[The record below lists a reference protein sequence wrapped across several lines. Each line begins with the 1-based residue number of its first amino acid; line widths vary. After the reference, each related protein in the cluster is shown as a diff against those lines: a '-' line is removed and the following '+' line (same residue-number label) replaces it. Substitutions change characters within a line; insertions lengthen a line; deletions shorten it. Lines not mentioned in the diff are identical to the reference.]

1 MTHKFFSSLIFF
13 VVLFIAVSSQSFA
26 TPKASFLLANA
37 KTGDIVIQEGDV
49 SSRTSPWCSF
59 NIALALIG
67 FETGVL
73 ENAEVPEWS
82 FSGDDNSLPFDMWKG
97 KKTPKTWMKYSVV
110 WYSQILAQSV
120 GMEKF
125 KDFLKKFNYGSQ
137 DTSGDPDKI
146 KESGLT
152 HCWLGSSLKISPRE
166 QLAFVK
172 ALTTNQLPVSDKA
185 HRLTREI
192 LYRKELSHGWK
203 LYGKPGYGS
212 QHNPDGTRNND
223 LKTGWFVGWI
233 EKGDQTMVF
242 VSNIQNQEK
251 GAGMTR
257 AREAALQKLTQW
269 IETQQTA

>member
-125 KDFLKKFNYGSQ
+125 KDFLINKTTDQEKIALEAIIRPNYWAEKK
-137 DTSGDPDKI
+137 
-146 KESGLT
+146 
-152 HCWLGSSLKISPRE
+152 
-166 QLAFVK
+166 
-172 ALTTNQLPVSDKA
+172 
-185 HRLTREI
+185 
-192 LYRKELSHGWK
+192 
-203 LYGKPGYGS
+203 
-212 QHNPDGTRNND
+212 
-223 LKTGWFVGWI
+223 
-233 EKGDQTMVF
+233 
-242 VSNIQNQEK
+242 IQNPEIVAQMK
-251 GAGMTR
+251 KYV
-257 AREAALQKLTQW
+257 RELDL
-269 IETQQTA
+269 